1 MASIINK
8 YIEFGHVLSSLS
20 KYFISAL
27 ARHDMIMSLS
37 HLRRN
42 SISTSIWIDMTA
54 HSPDRFTGYTTTL
67 MPLLEELCGIAED
80 IHRNAHPTQARPD
93 DSMSIMYRA
102 SQLRSRVQSWQW
114 DPQSGLSEASA
125 ERLVA
130 HANAYRA
137 AALLM
142 LFRLQYPAG
151 SSAESDQR
159 ALEMA
164 EEVMMHL
171 RGPPEDLRLSAWPAL
186 IASCELQSEEDRVVA
201 INIFRSIYGVRK
213 TGTSLQT
220 LKFLTD
226 RVWRARDEG
235 CDWNWM
241 TLSQQFP
248 GECVP
253 I

>member
-1 MASIINK
+1 
-8 YIEFGHVLSSLS
+8 
-20 KYFISAL
+20 
-27 ARHDMIMSLS
+27 
-37 HLRRN
+37 
-42 SISTSIWIDMTA
+42 MTA

-67 MPLLEELCGIAED
+67 MPLLEELCGLAED
-80 IHRNAHPTQARPD
+80 IHRKAHPTEGGPD
-93 DSMSIMYRA
+93 DPMSIMCRA
-102 SQLRSRVQSWQW
+102 NQIRSRIQSWQW
-114 DPQSGLSEASA
+114 DSKSGVSEASV

-130 HANAYRA
+130 HAHAYRA

-142 LFRLQYPAG
+142 LFRLLYPAG
-151 SSAESDQR
+151 SSVESDQR

-164 EEVMMHL
+164 GEVMIYL

-186 IASCELQSEEDRVVA
+186 IASCELQSEEDRVMA

-220 LKFLTD
+220 LKFVTD

-235 CDWNWM
+235 YDWNWM